1 MKTQLTQKL
10 RTITSVASNLSK
22 NLFDLYCNEKDQS
35 KATRLCAIR
44 SVLDSRITHVQN
56 VIYELEIPEVYHRI
70 EQDRK
75 PVLNYNFWEYSQKTK
90 SIMKEAEKAVDQIML
105 SIKRWVEQKLEY
117 QFIS

>member
-10 RTITSVASNLSK
+10 RNITNVASNLSK
-22 NLFDLYCNEKDQS
+22 NLFDLYCNEKDQQ

-56 VIYELEIPEVYHRI
+56 VIYQLEIPEIYQRV
-70 EQDRK
+70 EQERK
-75 PVLNYNFWEYSQKTK
+75 PVLKYSFWEYSQKTK
-90 SIMKEAEKAVDQIML
+90 SIMQDAERAVDQIML
-105 SIKRWVEQKLEY
+105 SIKKWVEQKLEY